1 MLGTACRCIGGRGS
15 RGVGVPNLVLM
26 LGLFDD
32 SFKGAALA
40 ELRDED
46 ELPDELLDELP
57 DELLDELP
65 DELLDE
71 LVGFT

>member
-1 MLGTACRCIGGRGS
+1 
-15 RGVGVPNLVLM
+15 M
-26 LGLFDD
+26 LGLLDD

-46 ELPDELLDELP
+46 ELL
-57 DELLDELP
+57 